1 MKKWRKHILVCFV
14 ISVIILFSFLY
25 FRHSVDIKTNLLS
38 DTIEEQV
45 TKILEMS
52 SVKYNYSNIAVYKD
66 NKKLSGLNIPF
77 TNKSFIIK
85 YKGYIK
91 AGIDLNDIIINVVDP
106 KTIKIVSEKPFILD
120 NVINEEDVYIYDEK
134 DSVFNKLSFNNL
146 YDVLKEEKKD
156 MEKEAI
162 ENGLLNDAEKNI
174 REMLTTVLES
184 MKFEDIQI
192 MFE

>member
-174 REMLTTVLES
+174 REILTAVLES